1 MHCSPRF
8 AQSTIAACIPLLLL
22 IAASCSR
29 NDAAVLNPAKVAD
42 VVVGRSSRADVFATL
57 GRPTRTERNSSG
69 ESWIYEYKSNDLA
82 RRGVFQG
89 AAAASGVIGAFVP
102 YAGLVGSGL
111 GLAGTAMDATS
122 SSDMISLA
130 VQFAAN
136 GVVRECVYSTTA
148 FPARVP
154 GAAATAPIDC
164 RRISIEP
171 G

>member
-8 AQSTIAACIPLLLL
+8 AQSRIAACIPLLLL

-69 ESWIYEYKSNDLA
+69 EFWIYEHKSNASA

-102 YAGLVGSGL
+102 YAGLAGSGL
-111 GLAGTAMDATS
+111 GLAGTAMDATLRT
-122 SSDMISLA
+122 DMTSLT
-130 VQFAAN
+130 VQFGAN
-136 GVVRECVYSTTA
+136 GVVRECVYSSTA
-148 FPARVP
+148 LPARVP
-154 GAAATAPIDC
+154 GAAAATPIDC
-164 RRISIEP
+164 RRSSTEP